1 MNTVATHRPEDGI
14 TFGCPFPRGTGGSNS
29 FRIPALVTLGDGTL
43 VAAADARWNT
53 TYDGGGLDTVT
64 AVSRDGGKTWHY
76 QFANYL
82 ADNGDVYNGA
92 GSTCFIDPALAVTA
106 ADTVYMLVDLYPY
119 GVALNGSGNTVPVKT
134 RAFDEKGRLL
144 LSGNDHESYDFF
156 LENREIC
163 RRNGEKVSG
172 WRVDDHFNLTGPE
185 GCVTNLFFADSP
197 FKVVRTGFLYLTV
210 SRDGGESWS
219 APRLLDLKTEAEM
232 ACLVAPGR
240 GLVTQDGTIL
250 FPVYSFRGDN
260 GPAVNT
266 QRLSF
271 LSSRDG
277 EHWERSPEFDHNWA
291 SESAAVELQSGDIR
305 FFFRNGTK
313 RLCYVDYCRDSQS
326 WGSAVVTDMV
336 TNSNCQLS
344 AVSLSRTKEGC
355 QIVLVSCPS
364 GPNEAG
370 SNDSRGE
377 CRVNGKIFVG
387 LVEKDGT
394 MTWKEPFRV
403 TREEKQFLYSCLTE
417 LSDGTVALLYENLAT
432 AWGTG
437 PDCYYTMAFQTFT
450 PGELGL

>member
-1 MNTVATHRPEDGI
+1 MNAMTATRPEPG
-14 TFGCPFPRGTGGSNS
+14 TAFGCPFPRGAGGSNS

-43 VAAADARWNT
+43 VAAGDARWNT

-82 ADNGDVYNGA
+82 GDNGNVYNGA

-106 ADTVYMLVDLYPY
+106 EGAVSMLVDLYPY

-156 LENREIC
+156 LEKGEIYHYS
-163 RRNGEKVSG
+163 GEKVSD

-185 GCVTNLFFADSP
+185 GRVTNLFFADSP

-210 SRDGGESWS
+210 SRDGGCSWS
-219 APRLLDLKTEAEM
+219 APRLLDLKTGEEL

-240 GLVTQDGTIL
+240 GLVTKDGTIL

-260 GPAVNT
+260 GPAGNT

-291 SESAAVELQSGDIR
+291 SESTAVELQSGAIR
-305 FFFRNGTK
+305 FFFRNGIK
-313 RLCYVDYCRDSQS
+313 RLCYVDYSRENRS
-326 WGSAVVTDMV
+326 WGKAVVTDIV

-344 AVSLSRTKEGC
+344 AISYSRTKEC
-355 QIVLVSCPS
+355 RQVILVSCPT
-364 GPNEAG
+364 GPKEAG
-370 SNDSRGE
+370 SNESRGE
-377 CRVNGKIFVG
+377 CRVNGKIFLG
-387 LVEKDGT
+387 QVEEDGT
-394 MTWKEPFRV
+394 MTWMEPFRV

-417 LSDGTVALLYENLAT
+417 LPDGTVALLYENLAT

-437 PDCYYTMAFQTFT
+437 HDCYYTMAFQTFT